1 MIDATSPPAVHWV
14 RDPELLRNLRRDA
27 GPRIGLDT
35 EFIRER
41 TYWPVLALVQ
51 ISMPGRILLI
61 DPRVPGIPEVLRE
74 WLDDAAILKIMHSAG
89 EDLIALRQACGS
101 VPSPLF
107 DTQTAAALAGK
118 GAGLGYQA
126 LVRDITG
133 VELPKGETRTDW
145 LQRPLTPAQH
155 EYAAD
160 DVRHLFAAHDALDA
174 RLQELDRSEWLRED
188 CALAVE
194 LAREHRAD
202 PWPHLGVRAAQVLDL
217 AEQTRLLRLLRW
229 RDQRAVERDLPRNWV
244 IAPELAIELARIDP
258 VDRTAVANVL
268 ARTPKAPH
276 SLATPIALA
285 LATPVATE
293 AGMPRVIDDRD
304 RDRRQLQAM
313 QTAVAKRSGEL
324 GLPDGV
330 LASRR
335 ILQAW
340 QDNGT
345 WPETVSA
352 WRRRELDALIG
363 EQRTQEPADA

>member
-1 MIDATSPPAVHWV
+1 MV
-14 RDPELLRNLRRDA
+14 LRGYRANA

-51 ISMPGRILLI
+51 IATSEHILLV
-61 DPRVPGIPEVLRE
+61 DPRVPGIPEALRD
-74 WLDDAAILKIMHSAG
+74 WLDDDSILKIMHSAG

-101 VPSPLF
+101 LPSPLF

-133 VELPKGETRTDW
+133 VELAKGETRTDW

-160 DVRHLFAAHDALDA
+160 DVRHLFALHDALDA
-174 RLQELDRSEWLRED
+174 RLQELGRDDWLRQD

-194 LAREHRAD
+194 LAREHR
-202 PWPHLGVRAAQVLDL
+202 PERWPHLGVRAAQVLERP
-217 AEQTRLLRLLRW
+217 AQTRLLRLLRW

-258 VDRTAVANVL
+258 VDRTTIANVL
-268 ARTPKAPH
+268 ARTPQAPQ
-276 SLATPIALA
+276 SLAAVIAEA
-285 LATPVATE
+285 LDAPVADE
-293 AGMPRVIDDRD
+293 AEMPLVIDDRD
-304 RDRRQLQAM
+304 RDRRQLQSLQA
-313 QTAVAKRSGEL
+313 AVAKRSAEL

-340 QDNGT
+340 QDNGD

-352 WRRRELDALIG
+352 WRRRELDALLD
-363 EQRTQEPADA
+363 ERHTPTEAADA